1 MVVGTAL
8 GVGAAVADGAGVDA
22 LVLVAGLVLRAVD
35 VGPAGLLARQPLA
48 DLVAVAVVVVAA
60 DGAARRPL
68 AQLVGP
74 AVAVLGAHGHAELA
88 AVALQVVDK
97 ISSFTH

>member
-1 MVVGTAL
+1 MKQTKN
-8 GVGAAVADGAGVDA
+8 
-22 LVLVAGLVLRAVD
+22 VLKNPSLRAVD
-35 VGPAGLLARQPLA
+35 VGPAGLLARQTLA

-74 AVAVLGAHGHAELA
+74 AVAILGAHGHAELA
-88 AVALQVVDK
+88 AVALHVVDK